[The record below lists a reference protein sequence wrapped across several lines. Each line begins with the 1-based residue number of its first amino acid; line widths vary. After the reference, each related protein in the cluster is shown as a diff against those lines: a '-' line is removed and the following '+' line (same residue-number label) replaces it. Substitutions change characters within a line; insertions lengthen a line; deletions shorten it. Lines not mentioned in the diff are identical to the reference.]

1 MREWIDDRPDAHVQD
16 SEYRRL
22 LGYPPHVELDGRA
35 GELAEQARSWF
46 EIHGRPWIA
55 LHAAGDV
62 IASKGHITVDGCELT
77 SAVLARQFSESKATG
92 AVYALVSAGT
102 ECESHARALWEEGKP
117 DEYFFLEA
125 YGSAVVEHL
134 IAQAAFQLCAWADRE
149 GLAVLPHYSP
159 GYPGWE
165 IGDQRRLLEAA
176 RRAGNRSWP
185 GDLSVLDS
193 GMLVPRKS
201 LLALFGIA
209 PDSPLLKGKA
219 FQIPCERCSMPRCQY
234 RREPY
239 RRPMPQNEDV
249 SRLRQ
254 GSGRADSAPA
264 PVEPPVYTVAIRTL
278 EKWARERLWL
288 NRLDDGTIEG
298 RFRYDGT
305 TCSNMGRPLQFEY
318 RVTLEPTATG
328 YTIAEADCTPAP
340 DDTGHTFMCRYR
352 DHGPAFIDTIR
363 SDRPLVGR
371 PLDDVF
377 QFQRLFAPAGCYCEP
392 SARHHKWGLVY
403 EVLHFALTRMNRT
416 ERS

>member
-1 MREWIDDRPDAHVQD
+1 MREWIDDRPDVQVQE

-22 LGYPPHVELDGRA
+22 LGYPSHVELDGRA
-35 GELAEQARSWF
+35 RELADQARSWF
-46 EIHGRPWIA
+46 ELHGRPWIA
-55 LHAAGDV
+55 LHAAGEV
-62 IASKGHITVDGCELT
+62 ITNDGRLTVDGTELT
-77 SAVLARQFSESKATG
+77 SAELAQRFGEAKATG
-92 AVYALVSAGT
+92 AVYALVSAGP
-102 ECESHARALWEEGKP
+102 ECEAHARALWEDGKP

-149 GLAVLPHYSP
+149 GLAVLPHDSP

-165 IGDQRRLLEAA
+165 IGDQRRLLETAQ
-176 RRAGNRSWP
+176 RAGSQTWP
-185 GDLSVLDS
+185 GSIAVLDS

-209 PDSPLLKGKA
+209 PASPHLKGKA
-219 FQIPCERCSMPRCQY
+219 LHIPCEHCSLPKCQY
-234 RREPY
+234 RRVPY
-239 RRPMPQNEDV
+239 RQPMPQTEDV
-249 SRLRQ
+249 VRLNR
-254 GSGRADSAPA
+254 GAGAHATIA
-264 PVEPPVYTVAIRTL
+264 LEPPAYSVAQRTL
-278 EKWARERLWL
+278 DKWTRERLLL

-305 TCSNMGRPLQFEY
+305 TCSNMGRPLHFEY
-318 RVTLEPTATG
+318 RVTLKPTESG
-328 YTIAEADCTPAP
+328 YSIAEAECAPGP

-352 DHGPAFIDTIR
+352 DHGPGFIDTIR
-363 SDRPLVGR
+363 TDHPLVGR

-377 QFQRLFAPAGCYCEP
+377 RWQRSFAPAGCYCEP

-403 EVLHFALTRMNRT
+403 EVLHYALTRLNRT